1 MCQYL
6 LHYINHTLYKLV
18 MIHLQT
24 EKGNAFG
31 LFSVFCAA
39 QGDVFCN
46 VQGQCGFA
54 HGRTR
59 RQDNKIRRMQ
69 ACWAAAEAFQTLA
82 EEIYRLPAPEDDF
95 ELKRRLRI
103 ITWLQRSKCNFR
115 SKNALLFLRGML
127 ESGQF

>member
-1 MCQYL
+1 MRKSKVV
-6 LHYINHTLYKLV
+6 TLMNYNL
-18 MIHLQT
+18 T
-24 EKGNAFG
+24 DFGNAERLHDMFG
-31 LFSVFCAA
+31 KTWKYLEEYKTWLHWDGHHWKSK
-39 QGDVFCN
+39 N
-46 VQGQCGFA
+46 
-54 HGRTR
+54 TL
-59 RQDNKIRRMQ
+59 Q

-103 ITWLQRSKCNFR
+103 ITWLQRSKCNYR